1 MSEEIQSNIKDF
13 KANTIRSGDVAII
26 ASQTGIEDTLYIERV
41 LMECNNDIAK
51 TILSLLGQNDDGA
64 GTSMG
69 DGGSRGVVSEP
80 TVFDQIR
87 IILNEKDAIYQAMK
101 AYKGL

>member
-1 MSEEIQSNIKDF
+1 MSEEVQSNIKDF
-13 KANTIRSGDVAII
+13 RQNTVRSGDVAII

-51 TILSLLGQNDDGA
+51 TILSLLKPSSETQDA
-64 GTSMG
+64 APA
-69 DGGSRGVVSEP
+69 SEP

-87 IILNEKDAIYQAMK
+87 IILNEKDAIYQAAK
-101 AYKGL
+101 AYKDM